1 MRPDAT
7 FHGSASLARSNSSTV
22 LDRKPELASAGGG
35 DRAAVGHLRAL
46 AGRGDLAATVARAAP
61 PDVAT
66 LTGAAYAV
74 AWPVVYARLTR
85 GLEMR
90 RGHTGCA
97 RALGRL
103 TDKRRLA
110 DPAQVPAH
118 DECLDRFHDDVE
130 AVVDDLLRNA
140 SKPIVNLEAWIA
152 ARLGPA
158 TVDGYRRRRGRRG
171 ALQRPRAPKWLCR
184 ALGDDPWMV
193 DLAIQILVWVG
204 TSATAGGGLWPLDG
218 WLHRRAVLTN
228 NWTGDVPTIVREI
241 EAVLA
246 AMRGRAGWYA
256 AYVETPLGRKQAPV
270 TAAPSS
276 DDGRPADAPPLPLTH
291 RYEIEDAHL
300 SNLAAQALAAIER
313 RLRRGEDPRTAVT
326 AVLRATFGTGGASRD
341 MDCPPHTSHGYD
353 AEQVATLL
361 EDPARVAGIVTAVLR
376 ILDADSP
383 ARAA

>member
-7 FHGSASLARSNSSTV
+7 FHRLAGHTRPNSSSAP
-22 LDRKPELASAGGG
+22 DRPTELASRGGD
-35 DRAAVGHLRAL
+35 DRAAVARFRTL
-46 AGRGDLAATVARAAP
+46 ASQGGLAAAVAKASPPEIAA
-61 PDVAT
+61 

-85 GLEMR
+85 SLELR

-97 RALGRL
+97 HAIGRL
-103 TDKRRLA
+103 TD
-110 DPAQVPAH
+110 D
-118 DECLDRFHDDVE
+118 CLDRFQDDVE
-130 AVVDDLLRNA
+130 AVVDDLFRNA
-140 SKPIVNLEAWIA
+140 TKPIANLEAWIA
-152 ARLGPA
+152 ARVGPA

-193 DLAIQILVWVG
+193 ELAIQILVWVG

-228 NWTGDVPTIVREI
+228 NWTGDVATIVREI

-256 AYVETPLGRKQAPV
+256 TYVETPLGRKQAPV
-270 TAAPSS
+270 TAAPPS
-276 DDGRPADAPPLPLTH
+276 DDGRSTDAPPLPLTH
-291 RYEIEDAHL
+291 RYETEDAHL
-300 SNLAAQALAAIER
+300 SNLAAEALAVIER
-313 RLRRGEDPRTAVT
+313 GLRRGENPRTAVT
-326 AVLRATFGTGGASRD
+326 RVLAAMFGTGGASRD
-341 MDCPPHTSHGYD
+341 MDCPPHTSHAYD
-353 AEQVATLL
+353 VERVSTLL
-361 EDPARVAGIVTAVLR
+361 EDPAKVSELVEAVLR

>member
-1 MRPDAT
+1 MRADST
-7 FHGSASLARSNSSTV
+7 FHRPACCARRNSSIECDQTT
-22 LDRKPELASAGGG
+22 ELTSHGGG
-35 DRAAVGHLRAL
+35 DRAAVARLRAL
-46 AGRGDLAATVARAAP
+46 TRQGGFAAAVAQASP
-61 PDVAT
+61 SDVAT

-85 GLEMR
+85 GLELR

-97 RALGRL
+97 RAIGRL

-118 DECLDRFHDDVE
+118 DDCLDRFQDDVE
-130 AVVDDLLRNA
+130 AVVEDLLRNA
-140 SKPIVNLEAWIA
+140 TKPIVNLEAWIA

-171 ALQRPRAPKWLCR
+171 ALQRPRAPKWLSR

-228 NWTGDVPTIVREI
+228 NWTGDVATIVREI

-270 TAAPSS
+270 AAAPPG
-276 DDGRPADAPPLPLTH
+276 DEGRCADALPLTH
-291 RYEIEDAHL
+291 RYELEDAHL
-300 SNLAAQALAAIER
+300 SNLATQALAAIQR
-313 RLRRGEDPRTAVT
+313 RLRRGEDPRAAVT
-326 AVLRATFGTGGASRD
+326 AVLRAAFGTGGASRD

-353 AEQVATLL
+353 VEQVAALL
-361 EDPARVAGIVTAVLR
+361 EDPAKVTGIVAAVLR
-376 ILDADSP
+376 ILDADGP

>member
-1 MRPDAT
+1 MRRDAT
-7 FHGSASLARSNSSTV
+7 LHSSA
-22 LDRKPELASAGGG
+22 
-35 DRAAVGHLRAL
+35 GHLRTL
-46 AGRGDLAATVARAAP
+46 ASQGGLAAAVAKASP
-61 PDVAT
+61 PEVAT

-74 AWPVVYARLTR
+74 AWPVVYAQLTR
-85 GLEMR
+85 GLELR
-90 RGHTGCA
+90 RGHTACA
-97 RALGRL
+97 RAIGRL
-103 TDKRRLA
+103 SD
-110 DPAQVPAH
+110 D
-118 DECLDRFHDDVE
+118 CLDRFQDDVE
-130 AVVDDLLRNA
+130 AVVYDLLRNA
-140 SKPIVNLEAWIA
+140 TKPIANLEAWIS

-158 TVDGYRRRRGRRG
+158 TVDGYRRRRGKRG

-218 WLHRRAVLTN
+218 WLHRRAVLTD
-228 NWTGDVPTIVREI
+228 NWTGDVPTIVREV

-246 AMRGRAGWYA
+246 AMRGRAGWYD

-276 DDGRPADAPPLPLTH
+276 DDGRCVDAPPLPLTH

-300 SNLAAQALAAIER
+300 SNLAAQALAVIER
-313 RLRRGEDPRTAVT
+313 RLRRGENPRTAVT
-326 AVLRATFGTGGASRD
+326 AVLRATLGTGGASRD

-353 AEQVATLL
+353 AEQVTTLL
-361 EDPARVAGIVTAVLR
+361 EDPAKLSEIVAAVLR

>member
-1 MRPDAT
+1 MPPDAT
-7 FHGSASLARSNSSTV
+7 FHRLAQPARTTSSSMLVGVGQLRT
-22 LDRKPELASAGGG
+22 LAGQGGLA
-35 DRAAVGHLRAL
+35 AAVAK
-46 AGRGDLAATVARAAP
+46 ASP
-61 PDVAT
+61 PEVAT

-85 GLEMR
+85 GLELR
-90 RGHTGCA
+90 RGHIGCA
-97 RALGRL
+97 RAIGRL
-103 TDKRRLA
+103 SDKRRLA

-118 DECLDRFHDDVE
+118 DDCLDRFHDDVE

-140 SKPIVNLEAWIA
+140 TKPIANLEAWIA
-152 ARLGPA
+152 ARVGPA
-158 TVDGYRRRRGRRG
+158 TVDGYRRRRGQRG

-228 NWTGDVPTIVREI
+228 NWTADVATIVREI

-270 TAAPSS
+270 TSAPPG
-276 DDGRPADAPPLPLTH
+276 DDGRSVDAPPLPLTD

-313 RLRRGEDPRTAVT
+313 RLCRGENPRAAVT
-326 AVLRATFGTGGASRD
+326 GVLRATFGTGRASRD

-353 AEQVATLL
+353 AEQVTTLL
-361 EDPARVAGIVTAVLR
+361 DDPAKVSEVVAAVLR
-376 ILDADSP
+376 ILDPDSP
-383 ARAA
+383 AHAA

>member
-7 FHGSASLARSNSSTV
+7 IHRSAGCTRPNSSSAPNRPAELAFRRGGDPAAIGQLRGLADQGSLA
-22 LDRKPELASAGGG
+22 
-35 DRAAVGHLRAL
+35 AAVAN
-46 AGRGDLAATVARAAP
+46 AAP
-61 PDVAT
+61 PEVAA

-85 GLEMR
+85 GLERR
-90 RGHTGCA
+90 RGHAGCA
-97 RALGRL
+97 RAIGRL
-103 TDKRRLA
+103 TD
-110 DPAQVPAH
+110 D
-118 DECLDRFHDDVE
+118 CLDRFHDDVE

-140 SKPIVNLEAWIA
+140 GKPIANLEAWIA

-228 NWTGDVPTIVREI
+228 NWTADVATIVREI

-246 AMRGRAGWYA
+246 AMRGREGWYA

-270 TAAPSS
+270 TAVPPC
-276 DDGRPADAPPLPLTH
+276 DDGRSVDAPPLPLTH
-291 RYEIEDAHL
+291 RYELEDAHL
-300 SNLAAQALAAIER
+300 SNLAAQALAAIDR
-313 RLRRGEDPRTAVT
+313 RLRLGENPRAAVIG
-326 AVLRATFGTGGASRD
+326 VLRTTFGTGRASQD
-341 MDCPPHTSHGYD
+341 MDCPPHTSNGYD
-353 AEQVATLL
+353 AEQVTTLL
-361 EDPARVAGIVTAVLR
+361 EDPVKASEVVTAVLG
-376 ILDADSP
+376 ILGGDSP
-383 ARAA
+383 ARVA